1 MCAQGKSVFFF
12 RRDRWSGLHLN
23 QRVPVWWSGQVRG
36 VHRVLRWHRACLGSA
51 WGELPGRGPGW
62 ALWILLCPQSC
73 SPLPLFSLSLN
84 ITVNL
89 WGVGVPLYSGKCEL
103 QEAQSLC
110 QVTLQAWVWLIAN
123 ALDCPAPPQG
133 DGHFYSAWWSLFMQ
147 GDGSWLAQFCDVHI
161 RADASFAQIMHTLL
175 THLQTKC

>member
-1 MCAQGKSVFFF
+1 MIGSPGHDTRVVSLKPKLCLSTTVPWISTAAERERGMTVPPTKLSVHILSTHMCAQGKSVFSF

-62 ALWILLCPQSC
+62 VLWILLWPQSC
-73 SPLPLFSLSLN
+73 SPLPLFSLT

-89 WGVGVPLYSGKCEL
+89 WGVGVPLYSEKCEL
-103 QEAQSLC
+103 
-110 QVTLQAWVWLIAN
+110 
-123 ALDCPAPPQG
+123 
-133 DGHFYSAWWSLFMQ
+133 
-147 GDGSWLAQFCDVHI
+147 
-161 RADASFAQIMHTLL
+161 
-175 THLQTKC
+175 